1 MSVCVCVCACTRV
14 TVPAHAFLY
23 FLIVAAVRYVVFIE
37 LLASFHRVRIPLCSV
52 RTFIVEY

>member
-1 MSVCVCVCACTRV
+1 MCVRARV

-37 LLASFHRVRIPLCSV
+37 L
-52 RTFIVEY
+52 